1 MNECQV
7 PLVELLKS
15 VPNDARFV
23 QEEEFSSAYYPVG
36 TLCHQAADRIAELE
50 KRHTTLQTQFDN
62 LYELANSGDEMNTE
76 PVAWLV
82 QYPDRHE
89 FRWKK
94 PEHLYEAI
102 GCEPLYTHPNE
113 HDLGIAEAVGFDRGY
128 QAATARSQES
138 DCYGDGTVYR
148 RVRSKDSEVKTYVFD
163 EHAGK
168 QTWSIPAKTPTD
180 DFINKNH
187 MGYVSPAGAFYA
199 PDYPTWKQDGL
210 TPVYREPTVEE
221 LTDEDLEIITEALLM
236 VGFTDAFINY
246 ELKEKAL
253 AILRKAQE
261 K

>member
-1 MNECQV
+1 M
-7 PLVELLKS
+7 
-15 VPNDARFV
+15 D
-23 QEEEFSSAYYPVG
+23 
-36 TLCHQAADRIAELE
+36 
-50 KRHTTLQTQFDN
+50 TTN
-62 LYELANSGDEMNTE
+62 K

-113 HDLGIAEAVGFDRGY
+113 HDLGIAEAVGFDKGY

-138 DCYGDGTVYR
+138 DSYGDGTVYR
-148 RVRSKDSEVKTYVFD
+148 GVRSKDPEVKTYVFD

-199 PDYPTWKQDGL
+199 PDYPTWKQDGF

-221 LTDEDLEIITEALLM
+221 LTDEEIQQVLNDFDWFVKFVNPFEFAR
-236 VGFTDAFINY
+236 
-246 ELKEKAL
+246 
-253 AILRKAQE
+253 AILKRASKE
-261 K
+261 